1 MFGKG
6 ITLFKLF
13 GFEVRVD
20 LSWVVL
26 AVLITWTLARGLFP
40 GDITGLST
48 GTYWIMGAFGAIG
61 IFFSIVA
68 HEFSH
73 SVIAR
78 RFGLSIRRITLFIF
92 GGVAQMEEEPPSP
105 RAEFFMAVAGPL
117 ASIGLG
123 FFFWLILL
131 VGRYQGWPVAV
142 SGVFRY
148 LRTINFILA
157 GFNLLPAFPLDGGRI
172 LRAGLWKWKKDIR
185 RATSIA
191 SRIGGG
197 FGIALIA
204 LGFLSIIRGAFV
216 GGMWWILIGFFLRGA
231 SRMSYQRLLMTE
243 TLKGE
248 PVSRFMNTDV
258 VTVPPQATIQ
268 ELVEDYVYR
277 HHHKLFPVAADGNL
291 EGCITTRQIK
301 EIPRE
306 EWSRH
311 TVRELAGRC
320 DAGNTVASSDDATA
334 ALAKMHRGS
343 QSRLMV
349 VDDGKLVGIISL
361 KDLLRFLSLK
371 LDLEEG
377 GRRLFGGRFED
388 RDLEE

>member
-13 GFEVRVD
+13 GFEVKVD
-20 LSWVVL
+20 LSWLIL

-40 GDITGLST
+40 QDISGLPT
-48 GTYWIMGAFGAIG
+48 TTYWIMGVFGAVG

-78 RFGLSIRRITLFIF
+78 RFGLPIRKITLFIF
-92 GGVAQMEEEPPSP
+92 GGVAQMDEEPPSP
-105 RAEFFMAVAGPL
+105 RVEFFMALAGPL
-117 ASIGLG
+117 ASIALG

-131 VGRYQGWPVAV
+131 AGRYQGWPVSV

-148 LRTINFILA
+148 LRTINFVLA
-157 GFNLLPAFPLDGGRI
+157 GFNLLPAFPLDGGRL
-172 LRAGLWKWKKDIR
+172 LRAGLWKWRNSIR
-185 RATSIA
+185 RATRIA

-197 FGIALIA
+197 FGIALIV
-204 LGFLSIIRGAFV
+204 LGFISIIRGAFV

-231 SRMSYQRLLMTE
+231 SRMSYQKLLMTE

-248 PVSRFMNTDV
+248 PVSRFMNTEV
-258 VTVPPQATIQ
+258 VTVPPQATIE

-277 HHHKLFPVAADGNL
+277 HHYKLFPVASDGRL

-306 EWSRH
+306 EWSQH
-311 TVRELAGRC
+311 TVRELAGNC
-320 DAGNTVASSDDATA
+320 DAGNTVASSDDATT
-334 ALAKMHRGS
+334 ALSKMHQNGH
-343 QSRLMV
+343 SRLMV
-349 VDDGKLVGIISL
+349 VDDGKLAGIISL

-371 LDLEEG
+371 LDLEG
-377 GRRLFGGRFED
+377 GERVLFRD
-388 RDLEE
+388 QDLEE

>member
-20 LSWVVL
+20 LSWVIL
-26 AVLITWTLARGLFP
+26 AVLITWTLARGIFP
-40 GDITGLST
+40 GDITGLPAR
-48 GTYWIMGAFGAIG
+48 TYWIMGAFGAVG

-78 RFGLSIRRITLFIF
+78 RFGLPIRRITLFIF
-92 GGVAQMEEEPPSP
+92 GGVAQMDEEPASP

-117 ASIGLG
+117 ASVALG
-123 FFFWLILL
+123 FFFWLVLL
-131 VGRYQGWPVAV
+131 GGRYQGWPVAV
-142 SGVFRY
+142 TGVFRY

-157 GFNLLPAFPLDGGRI
+157 GFNLLPAFPLDGGRL
-172 LRAGLWKWKKDIR
+172 LRAGLWKRKNDIR
-185 RATSIA
+185 RATRTA
-191 SRIGGG
+191 SRIGSG
-197 FGIALIA
+197 FGIGLIV
-204 LGFLSIIRGAFV
+204 LGFVSIVRGAFI
-216 GGMWWILIGFFLRGA
+216 GGMWWILIGMFLRNA
-231 SRMSYQRLLMTE
+231 SRMSYQKLLMTE

-248 PVSRFMNTDV
+248 PVSRFMNTQV
-258 VTVPPQATIQ
+258 VTVAPQATIE

-277 HHHKLFPVAADGNL
+277 HHYKMFPVVSDGAL

-306 EWSRH
+306 EWRRH
-311 TVRELAGRC
+311 TVSELAGLC
-320 DAGNTVASSDDATA
+320 DAGNTVASTDDATE
-334 ALAKMHRGS
+334 ALSKMHKNGS
-343 QSRLMV
+343 SRLMV
-349 VDDGKLVGIISL
+349 VDDGKLSGIISL

-371 LDLEEG
+371 MDLEGKERG
-377 GRRLFGGRFED
+377 LFRD

>member
-40 GDITGLST
+40 GDITGLATS
-48 GTYWIMGAFGAIG
+48 TYWIMGAFGAIG
-61 IFFSIVA
+61 IFFSIVV

-73 SVIAR
+73 SVVAR
-78 RFGLSIRRITLFIF
+78 RFGLPIRSITLFIF

-117 ASIGLG
+117 VSIGLG
-123 FFFWLILL
+123 FFFWLVLL
-131 VGRYQGWPVAV
+131 LGRYQNWPVAV
-142 SGVFRY
+142 TGVFRY

-172 LRAGLWKWKKDIR
+172 LRAALWKGRNNIR
-185 RATSIA
+185 RATRIA

-197 FGIALIA
+197 FGIALIV
-204 LGFLSIIRGAFV
+204 LGFISIIRGAFI
-216 GGMWWILIGFFLRGA
+216 GGMWWILIGFFMRGA

-258 VTVPPQATIQ
+258 VTVPPQASIE

-277 HHHKLFPVAADGNL
+277 YHYKLFPVATDGTL

-311 TVRELAGRC
+311 TVRELAEKC
-320 DAGNTVASSDDATA
+320 DASNTVASSDDATA
-334 ALAKMHRGS
+334 ALAKMHQNS
-343 QSRLMV
+343 HSRLMV
-349 VDDGKLVGIISL
+349 VDEGRLVGIISL
-361 KDLLRFLSLK
+361 KDLLHFLSLK
-371 LDLEEG
+371 LDLEG
-377 GRRLFGGRFED
+377 GERTKFGDRFED
-388 RDLEE
+388 KDREE

>member
-20 LSWVVL
+20 LSWVIL
-26 AVLITWTLARGLFP
+26 AALITWTLARGLFP
-40 GDITGLST
+40 GDFSGLST
-48 GTYWIMGAFGAIG
+48 GTYWIMGAFGAVG

-78 RFGLSIRRITLFIF
+78 RFGLPIRRITLFIF
-92 GGVAQMEEEPPSP
+92 GGVAQMDEEPPSP
-105 RAEFFMAVAGPL
+105 RAEFYMALAGPL
-117 ASIGLG
+117 ASIALG

-131 VGRYQGWPVAV
+131 VGRYRDWPVAV
-142 SGVFRY
+142 SGVFHY

-157 GFNLLPAFPLDGGRI
+157 GFNLLPAYPLDGGRI
-172 LRAGLWKWKKDIR
+172 LRAGLWKWKNSVR
-185 RATSIA
+185 WATQIA
-191 SRIGGG
+191 SRIGSG
-197 FGIALIA
+197 FGIALVV
-204 LGFLSIIRGAFV
+204 LGFISIIRGAFV
-216 GGMWWILIGFFLRGA
+216 GGMWWILIGFFLRNA
-231 SRMSYQRLLMTE
+231 SRMSYQKLLMTE

-248 PVSRFMNTDV
+248 PVSRFMNGEV
-258 VTVPPQATIQ
+258 VTVPPQATIE

-277 HHHKLFPVAADGNL
+277 HHHKLFPVAKDGTL
-291 EGCITTRQIK
+291 EGCITTRQIR

-311 TVRELAGRC
+311 TVRELAEAC
-320 DAGNTVASSDDATA
+320 DAGNTVTSSTDATE
-334 ALAKMHRGS
+334 ALSKMHRNS
-343 QSRLMV
+343 HSRLMV
-349 VDDGKLVGIISL
+349 VDEGKLVGIIAL

-371 LDLEEG
+371 LDLEGGERMLTG
-377 GRRLFGGRFED
+377 GRD

>member
-13 GFEVRVD
+13 GFEVKVD
-20 LSWVVL
+20 LSWVIL
-26 AVLITWTLARGLFP
+26 AALITWTLSRGIFP
-40 GDITGLST
+40 GDIRGLST
-48 GTYWIMGAFGAIG
+48 STYWIMGAFGAVG

-73 SVIAR
+73 SLIAR
-78 RFGLSIRRITLFIF
+78 RFGLLIRSITLFIF
-92 GGVAQMEEEPPSP
+92 GGVAQMDEEPPSP
-105 RAEFFMAVAGPL
+105 RAEFFMALAGPL
-117 ASIGLG
+117 ASIALG
-123 FFFWLILL
+123 FFFWLVVL
-131 VGRYQGWPVAV
+131 VGGYQDWPAAV

-157 GFNLLPAFPLDGGRI
+157 GFNLLPAFPLDGGRL
-172 LRAGLWKWKKDIR
+172 LRAGLWKWKNDIR
-185 RATSIA
+185 RATRIA
-191 SRIGGG
+191 SRIGSG
-197 FGIALIA
+197 FGIALIG
-204 LGFLSIIRGAFV
+204 LGFISIIRGAFV

-231 SRMSYQRLLMTE
+231 SRMSYQKLLMTE

-258 VTVPPQATIQ
+258 VTVPPQVTIE

-277 HHHKLFPVAADGNL
+277 HHHKLFPVAADGTL
-291 EGCITTRQIK
+291 EGCITTRQVR

-320 DAGNTVASSDDATA
+320 DAGNTVASSADATE
-334 ALAKMHRGS
+334 ALTKMHRNGH
-343 QSRLMV
+343 SRLMV
-349 VDDGKLVGIISL
+349 VDEGRLVGIISL

-371 LDLEEG
+371 LDLEG
-377 GRRLFGGRFED
+377 GERVLFRD

>member
-1 MFGKG
+1 
-6 ITLFKLF
+6 
-13 GFEVRVD
+13 
-20 LSWVVL
+20 
-26 AVLITWTLARGLFP
+26 
-40 GDITGLST
+40 
-48 GTYWIMGAFGAIG
+48 MGAFGAIG

-73 SVIAR
+73 SVVAR
-78 RFGLSIRRITLFIF
+78 RFGLPIRRITLFIF
-92 GGVAQMEEEPPSP
+92 GGVAQMDEEPPSP

-123 FFFWLILL
+123 FFFWLIML
-131 VGRYQGWPVAV
+131 VGRYQEWPVAV

-157 GFNLLPAFPLDGGRI
+157 GFNLLPAFPLDGGRL
-172 LRAGLWKWKKDIR
+172 LRAGLWKWKNNIR
-185 RATSIA
+185 RATRFA
-191 SRIGGG
+191 SRIGSG
-197 FGIALIA
+197 FGIALIV
-204 LGFLSIIRGAFV
+204 LGFISIIRGAFI

-231 SRMSYQRLLMTE
+231 SRMSYQKLLMTE

-248 PVSRFMNTDV
+248 PVSRFMNTEV
-258 VTVPPQATIQ
+258 VTVHPQATIE

-277 HHHKLFPVAADGNL
+277 HHYKLFPVASDGNL

-311 TVRELAGRC
+311 TVRELAAKC
-320 DAGNTVASSDDATA
+320 DSSNTVASSDDATA
-334 ALAKMHRGS
+334 ALAKMHKNS
-343 QSRLMV
+343 HSRLMV
-349 VDDGKLVGIISL
+349 VDEGKLVGIVSL

-371 LDLEEG
+371 LDLEG
-377 GRRLFGGRFED
+377 GERILFGDQFKD
-388 RDLEE
+388 QDLEE